1 MYGTLLNH
9 GGRQFPSAEI
19 LSWRLCDI
27 PLTLNLRVGV
37 MRPSARFADLHWVA
51 SVRQPG
57 RRIDVI
63 ELGRHDQR
71 GHGGPDR
78 CRVRNLGG

>member
-1 MYGTLLNH
+1 
-9 GGRQFPSAEI
+9 
-19 LSWRLCDI
+19 
-27 PLTLNLRVGV
+27 